1 MSCEHLVC
9 AHCAG
14 PVAEGRCS
22 VCQAGRERVHHQ
34 HTTLS
39 PGLIVALMA
48 LVIALT
54 VLAERLSG

>member
-1 MSCEHLVC
+1 MSCEHLMC

-14 PVAEGRCS
+14 PVAEGRCG
-22 VCQAGRERVHHQ
+22 VCRAGRERLHH
-34 HTTLS
+34 HHAPLS